1 MISRSYERIIPKVTA
16 NISLNDFPTDTI
28 PKNKVFILTLRAC
41 SHGESRNGVK
51 TGLPVIRV

>member
-16 NISLNDFPTDTI
+16 NVSLNDFPTDTI
-28 PKNKVFILTLRAC
+28 PKNKIFILTLRAC

-51 TGLPVIRV
+51 AGLQ